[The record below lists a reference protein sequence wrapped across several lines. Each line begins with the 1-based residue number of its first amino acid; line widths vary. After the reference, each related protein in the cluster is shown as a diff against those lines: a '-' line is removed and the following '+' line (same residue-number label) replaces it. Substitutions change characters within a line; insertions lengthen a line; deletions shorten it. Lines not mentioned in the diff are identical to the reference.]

1 MVSAFIILHE
11 KYGGEILVNV
21 NDITNIYSYQ
31 YPYQEGG
38 DSETKIV
45 TNCKEITVEE
55 SYECVKDSLL
65 SNNYIL
71 ELIDELD

>member
-31 YPYQEGG
+31 AEGN
-38 DSETKIV
+38 SETKIV